1 MSKSKDEMDE
11 KSSYKSAGLPSL
23 PYKCFS
29 RVPLNR
35 SPAGP
40 SGTDF
45 REASHSLLRFYFILK
60 EKIMIY
66 YQITIN
72 VFYVCK
78 KRIIE
83 TKLLYISFV
92 ILQKVFNFIFL
103 FYFFTWTDHLIE
115 LIKTEY

>member
-45 REASHSLLRFYFILK
+45 REASHSLLRFFFFFFLK
-60 EKIMIY
+60 DKIMIY
-66 YQITIN
+66 YRIIIN
-72 VFYVCK
+72 VFYVCE
-78 KRIIE
+78 KRE
-83 TKLLYISFV
+83 LLEQNCYIFV
-92 ILQKVFNFIFL
+92 IIQRVFNFIFCFISL
-103 FYFFTWTDHLIE
+103 PGQI
-115 LIKTEY
+115 I